1 MSALS
6 LTILAGDVS
15 RYGLYFLEAQKRL
28 VKESLF
34 VSIQG
39 GESTAGPGRA
49 ATRPEV
55 VLSLK
60 RSSTQDRR
68 QNETQDYSEQLRLL
82 HSHLPAKQDTV
93 RREAGFFSLL
103 GGAARGSYS
112 RWVREKG

>member
-1 MSALS
+1 M
-6 LTILAGDVS
+6 
-15 RYGLYFLEAQKRL
+15 EAQKRL

-39 GESTAGPGRA
+39 GESTAGPGQA
-49 ATRPEV
+49 ATRPEI

-82 HSHLPAKQDTV
+82 HPHLPAK
-93 RREAGFFSLL
+93 
-103 GGAARGSYS
+103 
-112 RWVREKG
+112 

>member
-1 MSALS
+1 
-6 LTILAGDVS
+6 V
-15 RYGLYFLEAQKRL
+15 YFLEAQKRL

-39 GESTAGPGRA
+39 GESTAGPGQA

-82 HSHLPAKQDTV
+82 HPHLPAKQDTV
-93 RREAGFFSLL
+93 RREAVFLM
-103 GGAARGSYS
+103 GGAARGSYN
-112 RWVREKG
+112 RWVRGKDLRRN